1 MSNIYD
7 ELEEIKRRHE
17 IEEHNELREEYQVD
31 PSCLKCYS
39 TDEIEIGDWFKR
51 FWKIFQKVIL
61 EAMSYNRNT
70 YVKLMEY
77 IILTR
82 KDGEESYPS
91 SKKKRNKEF
100 EKIRREGE
108 KLLDIV
114 VRSIRYRNK
123 SDYRKIGIISVIK
136 VICEHYILSEDNEF
150 ILDDQ
155 TEESLL
161 GNKELLTYRYIIED
175 DELDIRFTKFK
186 EWLEE
191 MESITIKNKGYSTMR
206 NFKEILHLEENI
218 AEEENRE
225 KIKKFQKSITYQW
238 WDGNKYP
245 KPWMNDDLTDKIIE
259 KIVETKGFVEEQSDI
274 GELESSDDVGESSSN
289 EGDEHMERIYRNY
302 WLENGYEIDIEE
314 IRRIIN
320 FGVEYEIIKTKEFM
334 SFYKTIEELDNKG
347 IEEELRIWHYM
358 YTIECPTC
366 NKIILKKE
374 AIEAVEYNK
383 EFIEKICKSCYEK
396 GPENL
401 ENENKLDDET
411 EIEKRL
417 EQLKNLIK
425 ILEIEVSDRELL
437 RLISMGYRDVD
448 ILSADFIRKFQ
459 EYKNESEKEIKRI
472 LNEYLK
478 KFEIE
483 ESEEEVEEENDD
495 TDDSEKIGEILDPE
509 EHEIWEENT
518 RSFNESENENVINTE
533 GFGLSQNSD
542 SNNSLNIENSDNE
555 SEISDYNLQELFQEN
570 ILLNMANQDQIKRI
584 VENAI
589 GLAPNTLDN
598 ALGAGQTLIDRI
610 QTAGMGGIVGMPIF
624 SGKEDEDVNDWIRQ
638 FEVAFTV
645 SGRVEGNVGGGVCN

>member
-1 MSNIYD
+1 
-7 ELEEIKRRHE
+7 
-17 IEEHNELREEYQVD
+17 
-31 PSCLKCYS
+31 
-39 TDEIEIGDWFKR
+39 
-51 FWKIFQKVIL
+51 
-61 EAMSYNRNT
+61 MSYNRNT

>member
-1 MSNIYD
+1 MSDIYD

-17 IEEHNELREEYQVD
+17 IEKHNELKEEYQVD
-31 PSCLKCYS
+31 PSCLKCYNIN
-39 TDEIEIGDWFKR
+39 EIEIGDWFKR

-70 YVKLMEY
+70 YTKLMEY
-77 IILTR
+77 IVLTR
-82 KDGEESYPS
+82 KDGEENYPS

-100 EKIRREGE
+100 EKIRKEGE

-123 SDYRKIGIISVIK
+123 SDYRKVGIISVIK
-136 VICEHYILSEDNEF
+136 VISEHYILSEDNEF

-155 TEESLL
+155 TEENLL

-175 DELDIRFTKFK
+175 DELDIRFARFEK
-186 EWLEE
+186 WLEE
-191 MESITIKNKGYSTMR
+191 IESVTIKNKGY
-206 NFKEILHLEENI
+206 

-225 KIKKFQKSITYQW
+225 KVKKFQKSITYQW
-238 WDGNKYP
+238 WNRNEYP
-245 KPWMNDDLTDKIIE
+245 KPWMNDDLTDRIIE

-274 GELESSDDVGESSSN
+274 GELESSDEVGESSSN
-289 EGDEHMERIYRNY
+289 EGNEHIERIYRNY

-334 SFYKTIEELDNKG
+334 SFYKTIEELDDKG

-358 YTIECPTC
+358 YTIECPTY
-366 NKIILKKE
+366 NKIILKKK

-401 ENENKLDDET
+401 EDENKLDDET

-417 EQLKNLIK
+417 ERLKNLIK
-425 ILEIEVSDRELL
+425 VLKIEVSDGELL
-437 RLISMGYRDVD
+437 RLI
-448 ILSADFIRKFQ
+448 K
-459 EYKNESEKEIKRI
+459 
-472 LNEYLK
+472 
-478 KFEIE
+478 
-483 ESEEEVEEENDD
+483 SEEEVEEENDD
-495 TDDSEKIGEILDPE
+495 TDDSEKIGEILNPE

-518 RSFNESENENVINTE
+518 GSFNENEFESENENVINTE

-555 SEISDYNLQELFQEN
+555 SEISDYNLQDLFQEN
-570 ILLNMANQDQIKRI
+570 ILLDMANQDQIKRI
-584 VENAI
+584 MENVI

-598 ALGAGQTLIDRI
+598 VLGAGQILIERI
-610 QTAGMGGIVGMPIF
+610 QTAGIGGIVGMPTF

-645 SGRVEGNVGGGVCN
+645 SGRIEGNVGGGVCNQNKANVAITCLRGTALQWYNEEKERVAANLVNWCDHNDDRNLKIN